1 MKTDAAGPGP
11 RFAAPPPL
19 SLYLHLP
26 WCVRKCPYC
35 DFNSHPLRDQAP
47 WGRYVDAL
55 LADLEHELPRVWGR
69 RVGTVFLGG
78 GTPSLLPAAELGRLL
93 DGVRA
98 RLPLAPGAEITLEA
112 NPGTAEA
119 ARFAAFRAA
128 GVNRLSI
135 GVQSLDDAMLRALGR
150 IHDAA
155 QARAA
160 VAAARAA
167 GFDNIN
173 LDLMFGLPGQ
183 DHAGA
188 LRDLE
193 AALALAPEHLSWY
206 QLTIEPHTAFAASPP
221 PDLPD
226 EDALAAMHEAGL
238 ERLARAGYEQYEVS
252 AFARPGRQCRHNRNY
267 WEFGDYLGLGAGAHG
282 KLTDAATGT
291 VVRRRRVRHPGD
303 YLAAA
308 GTAAAVAGE
317 ETVRAPDLVFEF
329 MLNALRLTA
338 GFPVALFTERT
349 GLPLEAARPALE
361 AGRSRGWLETDGE
374 RIRPTATGRRFL
386 DDLTAL
392 FLPAGG
398 RAAAIPDPA

>member
-1 MKTDAAGPGP
+1 MSPSFT
-11 RFAAPPPL
+11 APPPL
-19 SLYLHLP
+19 ALYLHLP
-26 WCVRKCPYC
+26 WCARKCPYC
-35 DFNSHPLRDQAP
+35 DFNSHPVRDEPP
-47 WGRYVDAL
+47 WARYVDAL

-78 GTPSLLPAAELGRLL
+78 GTPSLLPAAELARLL

-112 NPGTAEA
+112 NPGTVEA
-119 ARFAAFRAA
+119 GRFAAFRAA

-135 GVQSLDDAMLRALGR
+135 GVQSFDDGMLGALGR

-167 GFDNIN
+167 GFDNVN

-183 DHAGA
+183 DRAGA
-188 LRDLE
+188 LRDLD

-238 ERLARAGYEQYEVS
+238 ERLAQAGYGQYEVS
-252 AFARPGRQCRHNRNY
+252 AFARDGHQCRHNRNY

-317 ETVRAPDLVFEF
+317 ETVAARDLVFEF
-329 MLNALRLTA
+329 MLNALRLAA
-338 GFPVALFTERT
+338 GFPAALFEERT
-349 GLPLEAARPALE
+349 GLPLDAARPALE
-361 AGRSRGWLETDGE
+361 QARARGWLDMDGE
-374 RIRPTATGRRFL
+374 WIRPTATGRRFL

-392 FLPAGG
+392 FLPGDGPAAGPYHRRGG
-398 RAAAIPDPA
+398 RRDA

>member
-55 LADLEHELPRVWGR
+55 LADLEHELPQVWGR

-78 GTPSLLPAAELGRLL
+78 GTPSLLPAAELARLL

-135 GVQSLDDAMLRALGR
+135 GVQSLDDAMLGALGR

-183 DHAGA
+183 DRAGA

-338 GFPVALFTERT
+338 GFPAALFTERT

-386 DDLTAL
+386 DDLAAL

-398 RAAAIPDPA
+398 RAATVPDPA